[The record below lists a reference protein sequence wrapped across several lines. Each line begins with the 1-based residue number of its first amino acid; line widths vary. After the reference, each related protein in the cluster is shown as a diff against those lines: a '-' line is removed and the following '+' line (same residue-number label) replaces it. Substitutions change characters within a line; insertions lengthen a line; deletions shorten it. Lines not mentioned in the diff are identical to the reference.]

1 MLQKN
6 NRFKIYFTN
15 KLIYKAWGG
24 GNNFLRNLINKLKK
38 DKLYTKNILES
49 DSILFNSHQNLISV
63 LKYKIKFP
71 EKFFIHRIDGPLTS
85 YRGLLGYFQD
95 KIIFNLNQNI
105 ADGTFFLSKW
115 SFKENLKNGLIKPN
129 NYKIIHNAANNEVF
143 KKKKFIL
150 KENTKKNK
158 IKLIAASWSSN
169 YLKGFD
175 VYNYLDKNLNFSKYE
190 MIFIG
195 NSPVRFN
202 NIKII
207 SPKNHYYLYK
217 YIRRSDIF
225 IFASKIESCSNL
237 LLEAMSCG
245 IPILLRNASSNLEI
259 FNGNGVIFENDI
271 DSIKKL
277 EELVKKYNKIKTI
290 KEIKFN
296 DIYYKYIKYIYQIQ
310 IKGNSKRINYIY
322 FLKMVLL
329 IYFYKVFE
337 FFLLKLKNILLKI
350 NRSKI

>member
-1 MLQKN
+1 
-6 NRFKIYFTN
+6 
-15 KLIYKAWGG
+15 
-24 GNNFLRNLINKLKK
+24 
-38 DKLYTKNILES
+38 
-49 DSILFNSHQNLISV
+49 
-63 LKYKIKFP
+63 
-71 EKFFIHRIDGPLTS
+71 
-85 YRGLLGYFQD
+85 
-95 KIIFNLNQNI
+95 
-105 ADGTFFLSKW
+105 
-115 SFKENLKNGLIKPN
+115 
-129 NYKIIHNAANNEVF
+129 
-143 KKKKFIL
+143 
-150 KENTKKNK
+150 
-158 IKLIAASWSSN
+158 
-169 YLKGFD
+169 
-175 VYNYLDKNLNFSKYE
+175 

-290 KEIKFN
+290 KEIKFDN
-296 DIYYKYIKYIYQIQ
+296 IYYKYLKYICQIQ
-310 IKGNSKRINYIY
+310 IKSNSKRISYTY
-322 FLKMVLL
+322 FLKLALL
-329 IYFYKVFE
+329 IYCYNVFE
-337 FFLLKLKNILLKI
+337 FFLLKLKKYAFKNK
-350 NRSKI
+350 